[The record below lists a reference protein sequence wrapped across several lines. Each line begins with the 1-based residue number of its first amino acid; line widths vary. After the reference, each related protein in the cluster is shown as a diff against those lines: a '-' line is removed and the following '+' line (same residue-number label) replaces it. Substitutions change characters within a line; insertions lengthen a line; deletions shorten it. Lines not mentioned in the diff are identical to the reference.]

1 MNVVKDRLTYQQI
14 HVVWPYGSIRLQQL
28 DMLQEWGE
36 HARISIQ
43 GSIDPM
49 LAESLLKEASADD
62 NIELWYDDEQG
73 TRCPLFM
80 GQLYDVQVQHA
91 PEEATV
97 HLEIISHSFKLDT
110 EFKNRSFQRV
120 DQQFVEIVDAVLA
133 DYPGADKIDEAFG
146 KQATGQF
153 ILQYTGDGLGF
164 PAALGLA
171 CGGRAHSEYTVPS
184 PSDLDRDSTDRQADS
199 TGGRTFY
206 IEKKSRSLSRPS
218 HEPWSERTC
227 RGLYPLCVRMGS
239 YPAIRG

>member
-36 HARISIQ
+36 HARISVQ

-62 NIELWYDDEQG
+62 NIELWYDDEQD
-73 TRCPLFM
+73 TRRPLFM
-80 GQLYDVQVQHA
+80 GQLYDVQVLHA

-97 HLEIISHSFKLDT
+97 QLEIISHSFKLDT

-153 ILQYTGDGLGF
+153 ILQYQETDWVFLQRLASHAGATLIPNTLSHRPQIWIGVPQTGKQIRLEGVPFTLQRN
-164 PAALGLA
+164 LA
-171 CGGRAHSEYTVPS
+171 PY
-184 PSDLDRDSTDRQADS
+184 LDQVTN
-199 TGGRTFY
+199 
-206 IEKKSRSLSRPS
+206 
-218 HEPWSERTC
+218 
-227 RGLYPLCVRMGS
+227 RG
-239 YPAIRG
+239 A